1 MHAVTARYCAGMSR
15 ENVEIIRSLNAR
27 FVQGDRTSWKEVF
40 SEDVVWDTT
49 AANMEGA
56 GVYRG
61 HEGAER
67 FFIEWL
73 GAWHDPT
80 VELLELIDAGDSV
93 VSSFRWS
100 GRGKASGVDIQQTF
114 FGVYDLRDG
123 KVVHYRQFETREEA
137 LAAAGV
143 EESG

>member
-1 MHAVTARYCAGMSR
+1 MPAAIARYCAGVTR
-15 ENVEIIRSLNAR
+15 ENVEIIRDLFAR
-27 FVQGDRTSWKEVF
+27 FVAGDRASWREVF

-49 AANMEGA
+49 AANMAGA

-67 FFIEWL
+67 FFVEWL

-80 VELLELIDAGDSV
+80 VEILELIDAGDSV
-93 VSSFRWS
+93 VSTFRWS
-100 GRGKASGVDIQQTF
+100 GRGKASGVETQQTF

-123 KVVHYRQFETREEA
+123 KVVRYRQYETREEA
-137 LAAAGV
+137 LAAAG
-143 EESG
+143 ES